1 MMLRHLSLKVILY
14 KNNMHI
20 LLKRFATFLRIKI
33 HHHRRSIQKTL
44 QRSQLAN
51 LAEFI
56 FLVMFIY
63 EILLQFHS
71 YETMSK

>member
-1 MMLRHLSLKVILY
+1 MY

-33 HHHRRSIQKTL
+33 HHHHSYIQKTL
-44 QRSQLAN
+44 QYSQFAI

-56 FLVMFIY
+56 LFIY
-63 EILLQFHS
+63 EILIQFHS
-71 YETMSK
+71 YETMV

>member
-1 MMLRHLSLKVILY
+1 MLCHLSLKVILY

-33 HHHRRSIQKTL
+33 HHHRCYIQKTL

-56 FLVMFIY
+56 FVYL
-63 EILLQFHS
+63 
-71 YETMSK
+71 